1 MHTENLV
8 FTKHALERMER
19 RSISREMIRRA
30 LSKPDITVPGHNP
43 KKQNQV
49 KFIKTINERR
59 LHVVATLLPEK
70 KWLIV
75 SSWVKGEEDK
85 APLMW
90 LILSFPFKVAFKVLW
105 WLLKAFFGAL
115 TGQNKSKK

>member
-1 MHTENLV
+1 MPTENLV

-19 RSISREMIRRA
+19 RSISQEMIRRA
-30 LSKPDITVPGHNP
+30 LSNPDITVPGHNP

-49 KFIKTINERR
+49 KFIKTIDSRR

-90 LILSFPFKVAFKVLW
+90 QILSFPFKITFWILW
-105 WLLKAFFGAL
+105 WLLKMIFRTL
-115 TGQNKSKK
+115 TGQTSKKR